1 MNNSA
6 YGARMGQPPPFPP
19 GARRVARPAQVVPCT
34 NCGEL
39 VGRGYPDCAIC
50 AERIDDL
57 WWADW
62 RALLDSEGVR
72 SGSEAELALARLV
85 QTAEVGTYPWTCT
98 DWALWLVRCE
108 ECGGQLGSG
117 DPGCGTC
124 AAADANRWAWD
135 FGALPLGAMTGNEHA
150 LRVTVAGLRAP
161 HRHRASVLAGWRLAL
176 PLLFAGDLP
185 TSLQAQRIRTLVL
198 AGRFPELAERHSFCA
213 MAALPDLPWR
223 ATS

>member
-6 YGARMGQPPPFPP
+6 YGASVAQPQSFPP
-19 GARRVARPAQVVPCT
+19 GARRVERPAVATPCT

-62 RALLDSEGVR
+62 RALLDAERVRPGSEGEQ
-72 SGSEAELALARLV
+72 GLAELVHRAD
-85 QTAEVGTYPWTCT
+85 VGTYPWTCT
-98 DWALWLVRCE
+98 DWALWLLRCE

-117 DPGCGTC
+117 DPGCGVC
-124 AAADANRWAWD
+124 ATADAARWAWD
-135 FGALPLGAMTGNEHA
+135 YTALRCGAMTGNEHA

-161 HRHRASVLAGWRLAL
+161 HRHRESVLAGWRLAL
-176 PLLFAGDLP
+176 PFLFIGETP
-185 TSLQAQRIRTLVL
+185 TTQQTRRIRTLIL
-198 AGRFPELAERHSFCA
+198 AGRYPELAAKHSFCA
-213 MAALPDLPWR
+213 MAALPELPWR
-223 ATS
+223 S